1 MYIIN
6 RMKFLQL
13 NTMLEPLKNIGKK
26 YNITDDDNDEENI
39 SYTQLIILLLLI
51 VVLYITF
58 SFFFLV

>member
-26 YNITDDDNDEENI
+26 YNITDDDEDEENI
-39 SYTQLIILLLLI
+39 SYNQIIILLLLL
-51 VVLYITF
+51 VLLYIAF
-58 SFFFLV
+58 GYFFLV